1 MQASPAD
8 GHMRAITYDRYGG
21 PEVLGVSEVRRPVP
35 SAEQLLIRVQAAEA
49 CKSDCEMRGFEFG
62 VKWFWLPLRLGLGV
76 RRPRRSI
83 LGLYF
88 AGVVEEIGADV
99 QDFAV
104 GDAIYGSPGMRRGA
118 YGEYLTVPAS
128 AAIAAKPSSMTFAEA
143 AAVPLG
149 AVNALHFLRAA
160 EVSEGDRV
168 LVNGAGGVIGAY
180 GVQIAAAWGAT
191 VTGVDAAHKEDFVRG
206 LGASAFV
213 DYEQQNVTTSS
224 ERFDV
229 IFDMVP
235 STSVRGMLG
244 LLDRGGRYANGNP
257 RLSTLL
263 RAPFT
268 SRFSDKRMHVAFAE
282 ETSELLTELAT
293 MVEAGTIGPI
303 VDRVLPMDEAPE
315 AHRLVESE
323 ERVGAIVLAMGP
335 HANER

>member
-1 MQASPAD
+1 M
-8 GHMRAITYDRYGG
+8 MRAITYDRYGG
-21 PEVLGVSEVRRPVP
+21 PDVLAVSEVRRPTP
-35 SAEQLLIRVQAAEA
+35 AADQLLIRVQAAEA
-49 CKSDCEMRGFEFG
+49 CKSDCEMRGFDFS
-62 VKWFWLPLRLGLGV
+62 VKWFWIPLRLGLGV

-88 AGVVEEIGADV
+88 AGVVEGVGADV
-99 QDFAV
+99 EGFAV

-118 YGEYLTVPAS
+118 YGEYLTVPART
-128 AAIAAKPSSMTFAEA
+128 AIAAKPSSMTFAEA

-149 AVNALHFLRAA
+149 AINALHFLRAA

-168 LVNGAGGVIGAY
+168 LINGAGGVIGAY

-191 VTGVDAAHKEDFVRG
+191 VTGVDAAHKEEFVRD

-213 DYEQQNVTTSS
+213 DYRQQDVTKLS
-224 ERFDV
+224 EKFDV

-235 STSVRGMLG
+235 STSVRGMLR
-244 LLDRGGRYANGNP
+244 LLERGGRYANGNP

-263 RAPFT
+263 RARLP
-268 SRFSDKRMHVAFAE
+268 SRYGGKRMHVAFAE
-282 ETSELLTELAT
+282 ETSEVLAELAT
-293 MVEAGTIGPI
+293 MADAGTIGPI

-323 ERVGAIVLAMGP
+323 ERVGAIVLALGP
-335 HANER
+335 QAKER

>member
-1 MQASPAD
+1 MQKPPAD
-8 GHMRAITYDRYGG
+8 DRMRAITYARYGG
-21 PEVLGVSEVRRPVP
+21 PEVLGVSEVDRPVP
-35 SAEQLLIRVQAAEA
+35 EADQILIRVQAAEA

-62 VKWFWLPLRLGLGV
+62 VKWFWIPLRLGLGV

-88 AGVVEEIGADV
+88 AGVVEETGADV
-99 QDFAV
+99 QDVAV
-104 GDAIYGSPGMRRGA
+104 GDAVYGSPGMRRGA
-118 YGEYLTVPAS
+118 YGEYLTVSAT

-143 AAVPLG
+143 AALPLG
-149 AVNALHFLRAA
+149 GVNALHFLRAA
-160 EVSEGDRV
+160 GVSEGDRV

-191 VTGVDAAHKEDFVRG
+191 VTGVDAGHKEDFVRS

-213 DYEQQNVTTSS
+213 DYRQQDVTQLS

-235 STSVRGMLG
+235 STSVRRMLR

-263 RAPFT
+263 RAPLT
-268 SRFSDKRMHVAFAE
+268 SRFGDKRMHVAFAE
-282 ETSELLTELAT
+282 ETSEILAELAT
-293 MVEAGTIGPI
+293 MVDAGTIGPI
-303 VDRVLPMDEAPE
+303 VDRLLPMDQAPE

-323 ERVGAIVLAMGP
+323 ERIGAIVLAMGP
-335 HANER
+335 RAQER